1 MEAES
6 TNRLEEKVLDCEEK
20 DSQWDLILTTILE
33 MTEQIRNPKVV
44 LTCMEER
51 IDESTEL
58 NFETDDRFELREE
71 EKGEEERPE
80 EDACCDVN
88 FGKTLKMAEENHNF
102 EGNAIIKGEQ
112 IAKPTEWIFETD
124 EDEEDTTVPLY
135 HQSGDLIL
143 GGIASHG
150 YIISNTLTFTEEPPQ
165 VLPEGLIV
173 VPKNYQHVLAL
184 AFAVKEINGNP
195 QILPNTTLGFH
206 IFDSYFTARGTYHA
220 TLLLTSSSE
229 RFVPSYKC
237 DTQNDLI
244 AVIGGLDPLTSL
256 HAATVLDIYKIPQL
270 TYGPAPIMHDK
281 TPGLSFYQMVPQ
293 EALQYEGILSL
304 LLHFRWTWI
313 GLLTMD
319 LENGEQ
325 FVQTVATMFSASD
338 ICFAFIERI
347 SKVSFDT
354 DVKDLLQEGAKIRDK
369 VMRSKANVIVFYGES
384 YSMIFLRWFPYLS
397 EEEEMGEDARG
408 KVWIMT
414 AQMEMTAAVYQKTWD
429 TQIIHGALS
438 FTIHSNVLPEF
449 HKFLEHIS
457 PCTTKGDYFIKDFWQ
472 QAFACVF
479 PSTVTEV
486 MDENICTGEE
496 NLGMLPTPFFEMSMT
511 GHSYCIYN
519 AVYAMAHALHIMFS
533 SRLNSRLLEDNRKLK
548 SQVYQRWQ
556 FHHFLRGVSFNNS
569 AGDTVSFN
577 QKGEL
582 EAGLDV
588 INWIASQNQSF
599 HKVQVGRM
607 NPQTSSGEVF
617 TIHEDVITWHKWFNQ
632 ARPISLCSEQCS
644 PGSSKKA
651 KEGEP
656 FCCYD
661 CIPCPEGKISG
672 QKDMSDCST
681 CSDQTYSNKK
691 HDLCIP
697 KEISFLSFEEPVGLS
712 LAFCALSG
720 SLVTVLVLLTFMKNH
735 NTPIVKANNRQLT
748 YTLLLSLLLCFLSA
762 LLFIGQPQK
771 VTCLLRQIAF
781 GIIFSVAVSCVLA
794 KTLTVVLAFMATK
807 PGSRMRKWARKRLA
821 NSIVF
826 SCSFIQGGICIVW
839 LAISPPLP
847 EADVHSVAEQI
858 ILGCNEGSVTMFY
871 CVLGYIGL
879 LATASFTLAF
889 LARKLP
895 DTFNEAKFIT
905 FSMLVFCSVWLSFV
919 PTYLS
924 TKGKYMLAV
933 EIFSILASSAGLL
946 ACIFSPKCY
955 IILLKPELNKREQL
969 IRRTN

>member
-1 MEAES
+1 MVMFLVMLLLLPPHMAC
-6 TNRLEEKVLDCEEK
+6 KAH
-20 DSQWDLILTTILE
+20 IL
-33 MTEQIRNPKVV
+33 NCHVHDPH
-44 LTCMEER
+44 
-51 IDESTEL
+51 
-58 NFETDDRFELREE
+58 
-71 EKGEEERPE
+71 P
-80 EDACCDVN
+80 
-88 FGKTLKMAEENHNF
+88 
-102 EGNAIIKGEQ
+102 
-112 IAKPTEWIFETD
+112 
-124 EDEEDTTVPLY
+124 PLHKY
-135 HQSGDLIL
+135 HQSGDLIF
-143 GGIASHG
+143 GGIASHS
-150 YIISNTLTFTEEPPQ
+150 YIISNALAFTEEPPQ
-165 VLPEGLIV
+165 VLREELVV

-195 QILPNTTLGFH
+195 QILSNTTLGFN
-206 IFDSYFTARGTYHA
+206 IFDSYFMARGTYHA
-220 TLLLTSSSE
+220 TLLLTSSPE
-229 RFVPSYKC
+229 RLVPNYKC
-237 DTQNDLI
+237 DTKNNLI
-244 AVIGGLDPLTSL
+244 GVIGGLDPLTSL

-325 FVQTVATMFSASD
+325 FVQTVVPMFSSSG
-338 ICFAFIERI
+338 ICFAFIERM
-347 SKVSFDT
+347 SKVSFIT
-354 DVKDLLQEGAKIRDK
+354 EVQDVIQEGAKIRDK
-369 VMRSKANVIVFYGES
+369 IMDSKANVMVLYGES

-397 EEEEMGEDARG
+397 EEEEEMGEDARG

-414 AQMEMTAAVYQKTWD
+414 AQMELTSAVFQRTWD

-438 FTIHSNVLPEF
+438 FTIHSNALPEF
-449 HKFLEHIS
+449 HKFLEHVS

-479 PSTVTEV
+479 PSTVTDV
-486 MDENICTGEE
+486 MDQNICTGEE
-496 NLGMLPTPFFEMSMT
+496 NLRMLPTSFFELSVT

-519 AVYAMAHALHIMFS
+519 AVYAMAHALHAMFS
-533 SRLNSRLLEDNRKLK
+533 SRLNSRLLEDNGKVE
-548 SQVYQRWQ
+548 SQIYQLWQ
-556 FHHFLRGVSFNNS
+556 FHHFLQGVSFNNS

-588 INWIASQNQSF
+588 INWIASENQSF

-617 TIHEDVITWHKWFNQ
+617 TIHENAITWHKWFNE

-681 CSDQTYSNKK
+681 CSDQTYPNKN
-691 HDLCIP
+691 HDLCIS

-712 LAFCALSG
+712 LALSALSG

-771 VTCLLRQIAF
+771 VTCLLRQTAF
-781 GIIFSVAVSCVLA
+781 GIVFSVAVSCVLA

-807 PGSRMRKWARKRLA
+807 PGSRMRKWVGKRLA
-821 NSIVF
+821 NSIVLF
-826 SCSFIQGGICIVW
+826 GFLLQGGICIVW

-847 EADVHSVAEQI
+847 EADVHSMAEQI

-924 TKGKYMLAV
+924 TKGKYMVAV

-946 ACIFSPKCY
+946 VCIFSPKCY

>member
-1 MEAES
+1 MVMFLVMLLLLPPHMAC
-6 TNRLEEKVLDCEEK
+6 KAH
-20 DSQWDLILTTILE
+20 IL
-33 MTEQIRNPKVV
+33 NCHVHDPH
-44 LTCMEER
+44 
-51 IDESTEL
+51 
-58 NFETDDRFELREE
+58 
-71 EKGEEERPE
+71 P
-80 EDACCDVN
+80 
-88 FGKTLKMAEENHNF
+88 
-102 EGNAIIKGEQ
+102 
-112 IAKPTEWIFETD
+112 
-124 EDEEDTTVPLY
+124 PLHKY
-135 HQSGDLIL
+135 HQSGDLIF
-143 GGIASHG
+143 GGIVSHS
-150 YIISNTLTFTEEPPQ
+150 YIISNALAFTEEPPQ
-165 VLPEGLIV
+165 VLREELVV

-195 QILPNTTLGFH
+195 QILSNTTLGFH
-206 IFDSYFTARGTYHA
+206 IFDSYFMARGTYHA
-220 TLLLTSSSE
+220 TLLLTSSPE
-229 RFVPSYKC
+229 KLVPNYKC
-237 DTQNDLI
+237 DTQNNLI
-244 AVIGGLDPLTSL
+244 GVIGGLDPLTSL

-304 LLHFRWTWI
+304 LLYFKWTWI

-325 FVQTVATMFSASD
+325 FVQTVVPMFSSSG
-338 ICFAFIERI
+338 ICFAFIERM
-347 SKVSFDT
+347 SKVSFIT
-354 DVKDLLQEGAKIRDK
+354 EVQDLIQEGAKICDKIMGSKAK
-369 VMRSKANVIVFYGES
+369 VMVLYGES

-397 EEEEMGEDARG
+397 EEKEEMREDARG

-414 AQMEMTAAVYQKTWD
+414 AQMELTSAAFQRSWD

-438 FTIHSNVLPEF
+438 FTIHSNALPEF
-449 HKFLEHIS
+449 HKFLEHVS

-479 PSTVTEV
+479 PSIVTDV
-486 MDENICTGEE
+486 MDQNICTGEE
-496 NLGMLPTPFFEMSMT
+496 NLRMLPTPLFEMSMT

-519 AVYAMAHALHIMFS
+519 AVYAMAHALHAMFS
-533 SRLNSRLLEDNRKLK
+533 SRLNSRLLEDNGKVE
-548 SQVYQRWQ
+548 SQIYQLWQ

-588 INWIASQNQSF
+588 INWIASENQSF

-607 NPQTSSGEVF
+607 DPQTSSGEVF
-617 TIHEDVITWHKWFNQ
+617 TIHENAITWHKWFNQ
-632 ARPISLCSEQCS
+632 
-644 PGSSKKA
+644 
-651 KEGEP
+651 
-656 FCCYD
+656 
-661 CIPCPEGKISG
+661 
-672 QKDMSDCST
+672 
-681 CSDQTYSNKK
+681 
-691 HDLCIP
+691 
-697 KEISFLSFEEPVGLS
+697 EISFLSFEEPVGLS
-712 LAFCALSG
+712 LALSALSG

-771 VTCLLRQIAF
+771 VTCLLRQTAF
-781 GIIFSVAVSCVLA
+781 GIVFSVAVSCVLA
-794 KTLTVVLAFMATK
+794 KTLTVVLAFVATK
-807 PGSRMRKWARKRLA
+807 PGSRMRKWVGKRLA
-821 NSIVF
+821 NSIVLF
-826 SCSFIQGGICIVW
+826 GFLLQGGICIVW
-839 LAISPPLP
+839 LVISPPLP

-905 FSMLVFCSVWLSFV
+905 FSMLVFCSVWLSFL

-946 ACIFSPKCY
+946 VCIFSPKCY

>member
-1 MEAES
+1 MVAFV
-6 TNRLEEKVLDCEEK
+6 VL
-20 DSQWDLILTTILE
+20 LLALLPE
-33 MTEQIRNPKVV
+33 MT
-44 LTCMEER
+44 C
-51 IDESTEL
+51 
-58 NFETDDRFELREE
+58 
-71 EKGEEERPE
+71 
-80 EDACCDVN
+80 
-88 FGKTLKMAEENHNF
+88 KTHIVKCHVHD
-102 EGNAIIKGEQ
+102 
-112 IAKPTEWIFETD
+112 PHP
-124 EDEEDTTVPLY
+124 PLHKY

-143 GGIASHG
+143 GGLASQIF
-150 YIISNTLTFTEEPPQ
+150 IISKQLSFTEEPPPT
-165 VLPEGLIV
+165 LFEELIV
-173 VPKNYQHVLAL
+173 VPKNYQHILAL

-195 QILPNTTLGFH
+195 QILSNTTLGFH
-206 IFDSYFTARGTYHA
+206 IFDSYFIARGTYHA
-220 TLLLTSSSE
+220 TLLLTSSPD
-229 RFVPSYKC
+229 RFVPNYKC

-313 GLLTMD
+313 GLLTME

-325 FVQTVATMFSASD
+325 FVQRVVPMFSSSG

-347 SKVSFDT
+347 PKVSFIT
-354 DVKDLLQEGAKIRDK
+354 EAKDLLQEGAKIHDK
-369 VMRSKANVIVFYGES
+369 VMGSNANVIVVYGES

-414 AQMEMTAAVYQKTWD
+414 AQMELTSAVYQRTWD

-438 FTIHSNVLPEF
+438 FTIHSNALPEF

-457 PCTTKGDYFIKDFWQ
+457 PSTTNGDYFIKDFWQ

-479 PSTVTEV
+479 PSTVTDV
-486 MDENICTGEE
+486 MDPNICTGEE
-496 NLGMLPTPFFEMSMT
+496 NLEMLPTPFFEMSMT

-519 AVYAMAHALHIMFS
+519 AVYAMAHALHVMSS
-533 SRLNSRLLEDNRKLK
+533 SRLNSRLLEDNMKLT
-548 SQVYQRWQ
+548 SQVYQLWQ

-569 AGDTVSFN
+569 AGDKFSFN

-582 EAGLDV
+582 EAGLDI

-599 HKVQVGRM
+599 HKVEVGRM
-607 NPQTSSGEVF
+607 DPQTSSGKMF
-617 TIHEDVITWHKWFNQ
+617 TIHEDAITWHKWFNQ
-632 ARPISLCSEQCS
+632 FNLIPTPCILSLIYPS
-644 PGSSKKA
+644 PGLRYHA
-651 KEGEP
+651 HGNANTN
-656 FCCYD
+656 FN
-661 CIPCPEGKISG
+661 
-672 QKDMSDCST
+672 MSDCST
-681 CSDQTYSNKK
+681 CSEQTYPNKN

-712 LAFCALSG
+712 LALSALSC
-720 SLVTVLVLLTFMKNH
+720 SLVTILVLFTFMKNH
-735 NTPIVKANNRQLT
+735 NTPIVKANNQQLT
-748 YTLLLSLLLCFLSA
+748 YMLLLSLLLCFLSA

-771 VTCLLRQIAF
+771 VTCLLRQTAF
-781 GIIFSVAVSCVLA
+781 GIVFSVAVSCVLA

-807 PGSRMRKWARKRLA
+807 PGSRMRKWVGKRLA
-821 NSIVF
+821 NSIVL
-826 SCSFIQGGICIVW
+826 SCSLIQGSICIVW
-839 LAISPPLP
+839 LAIFPPLP

-858 ILGCNEGSVTMFY
+858 ILGCNEGFVTMFY
-871 CVLGYIGL
+871 CVLGYIGF
-879 LATASFTLAF
+879 LAIASFNLAF

-924 TKGKYMLAV
+924 TKGKYMVAV

-946 ACIFSPKCY
+946 VCIFSPKCY
-955 IILLKPELNKREQL
+955 IILLKPELNRREQL